1 MTNEQKQC
9 LLKYLGYYDGGV
21 DGIWGNLSVHAT
33 AGFQDDFGMEAT
45 GVFDEATEKMAKN
58 AVAGLVESVPD
69 PEPEAPHSF
78 WDDIQYFKR
87 EEFRCRC
94 GGKYCNGFP
103 AEPEEKLVRMADRA
117 RAHFGVPAIVSSG
130 VRCETHNRNVGGT
143 AASRHM
149 SGKAMDVRFTGISSS
164 MALPYVQAQPECRY
178 AYAIDGNYI
187 HMDIL

>member
-9 LLKYLGYYDGGV
+9 LLKYLGYYKANV
-21 DGIWGNLSVHAT
+21 DGIFGTQSKHAT
-33 AGFQDDFGMEAT
+33 AGFQDDYGLDPS
-45 GVFDEATEKMAKN
+45 GVFDEATEEMAKK
-58 AVAGLVESVPD
+58 AVAGLVEPVPA
-69 PEPEAPHSF
+69 PETEAPHSF

-87 EEFRCRC
+87 EEFRCKC

-103 AEPEEKLVRMADRA
+103 AEPHEKLLRMADRA

-130 VRCETHNRNVGGT
+130 VRCETHNRNVGGA